1 MLEKH
6 FIHNKEV
13 DSVLLSGKYEKQNIM
28 FSIVIPTYKRPTLLE
43 YTLTS
48 AIRQNIIENYEI
60 IVVDNEPYEDKI
72 NDTQKVI
79 RKFSCD
85 KLLYFRNKENI
96 GLCGNW
102 NRCIELARGHYVTI
116 LHDDDWLDPDYLS
129 VAYNQISGK
138 KAILFKPRIWDFRNY
153 KTGSKIKF
161 DSFKSQVRLLF
172 DHVFPKTNLDLKDL
186 YLRNPSYGTLGIMF
200 ETNAIKNLGGF
211 QEDLYPILDYDL
223 LVKYVRRY
231 GAKLI
236 KKRVT
241 NYRIDVNE
249 SHNCAKSTPQML
261 FEYREQMFHLYESE
275 LKGVNRWRK
284 ELYINDIGTN
294 EKTWNIVIDKPSYYQ
309 NIRHSFH
316 YKLFKIKY
324 YLYML
329 FRV

>member
-96 GLCGNW
+96 GLCSNW

-116 LHDDDWLDPDYLS
+116 LHDDDWLDQIICQLLIIKYLARRPFCLS
-129 VAYNQISGK
+129 LAYGI
-138 KAILFKPRIWDFRNY
+138 FE
-153 KTGSKIKF
+153 TIK
-161 DSFKSQVRLLF
+161 
-172 DHVFPKTNLDLKDL
+172 LDLK
-186 YLRNPSYGTLGIMF
+186 
-200 ETNAIKNLGGF
+200 
-211 QEDLYPILDYDL
+211 
-223 LVKYVRRY
+223 
-231 GAKLI
+231 
-236 KKRVT
+236 
-241 NYRIDVNE
+241 
-249 SHNCAKSTPQML
+249 
-261 FEYREQMFHLYESE
+261 
-275 LKGVNRWRK
+275 
-284 ELYINDIGTN
+284 
-294 EKTWNIVIDKPSYYQ
+294 
-309 NIRHSFH
+309 
-316 YKLFKIKY
+316 
-324 YLYML
+324 
-329 FRV
+329 